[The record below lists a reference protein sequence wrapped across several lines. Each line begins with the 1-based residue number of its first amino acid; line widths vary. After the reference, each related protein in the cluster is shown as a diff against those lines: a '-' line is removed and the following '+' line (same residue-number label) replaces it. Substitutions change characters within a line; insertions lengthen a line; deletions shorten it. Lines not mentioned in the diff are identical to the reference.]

1 VNGYMLAAGLC
12 LILAS
17 LGAAHLLGQLRAE
30 HARRVRAERHDHCDT
45 LPPSGGVLLTGR
57 AAREALSA
65 TLRQLEEEPDAPVL
79 CEMSG
84 RFVIQVGLVTCPGSG
99 CARWVDVDLDGRVE
113 AHWTKPA
120 LPLPAE
126 RYAMG
131 GPY

>member
-1 VNGYMLAAGLC
+1 MNAGDFVFVAVAIV
-12 LILAS
+12 LIVTGFV
-17 LGAAHLLGQLRAE
+17 GAGIVQE
-30 HARRVRAERHDHCDT
+30 RRDRRWRAERHEHCDT
-45 LPPSGGVLLTGR
+45 LPPSGGVLLTGA

-65 TLRQLEEEPDAPVL
+65 TLRQLEDEPDAPLL

-84 RFVIQVGLVTCPGSG
+84 QFVNHVGLVTCPGSG

-126 RYAMG
+126 RYAG
-131 GPY
+131 GLY